1 MSDKMGPEPVKLP
14 NVSTYGNGRNG
25 KISIVVGIML
35 LSAAVGVGTSYFT
48 GRLAISKDLGDRP
61 LRVEVERKIDRAQML
76 VKEYTDAQQKAIM
89 RELTSLQGD
98 VKTLQSTLNK
108 VLLQLRIR

>member
-1 MSDKMGPEPVKLP
+1 ME
-14 NVSTYGNGRNG
+14 
-25 KISIVVGIML
+25 
-35 LSAAVGVGTSYFT
+35 
-48 GRLAISKDLGDRP
+48 
-61 LRVEVERKIDRAQML
+61 IDRAQML